1 MTEEDKNTE
10 MSKLAELAKR
20 MEMMEDQ
27 FEKDIQ
33 EIDNDATECHRLDK
47 TDIDHECIRVVSD
60 THKYNTKFAECKRNL
75 VKIERIMNDTHGKLY
90 EKYSRK
96 YQIKLDTKYEV
107 EEWISRDPYWQFI
120 KTRFDNQKVLADYLD
135 RIVKSLN
142 SKSFIIKN
150 IIENKKIELR

>member
-1 MTEEDKNTE
+1 MTDEKNDE
-10 MSKLAELAKR
+10 MSKLADLAKR
-20 MEMMEDQ
+20 LEMMEEQ

-33 EIDNDATECHRLDK
+33 EIDRDATECHKLDK
-47 TDIDHECIRVVSD
+47 TTIDNESIRVVSD
-60 THKYNTKFAECKRNL
+60 MHRYNTKFAECKRSL
-75 VKIERIMNDTHGKLY
+75 VKTERIMNDTHGRLY

-142 SKSFIIKN
+142 SKSFIIKH